1 MSYAGELIEASS
13 DEGEADDTEENVAAY
28 EQQQREK
35 LEQEKQDILNNKGL
49 IAEVTQLKLLLCT
62 HTCIHCMYI
71 VFLLCL
77 LF

>member
-49 IAEVTQLKLLLCT
+49 IAEVTQLKLLLYT
-62 HTCIHCMYI
+62 RTCCMYFFC
-71 VFLLCL
+71 V
-77 LF
+77 

>member
-1 MSYAGELIEASS
+1 M
-13 DEGEADDTEENVAAY
+13 AAY